1 MLRVDYEGLASSSS
15 TLLQQS
21 EAFGD
26 CIDIMTSVIRDLPD
40 AWEAETCDRFV
51 EQYFDA
57 EPKLKD
63 VKQMIEDMAM
73 QMRQISE
80 NFEKADQDMK
90 SQM

>member
-1 MLRVDYEGLASSSS
+1 MLRVDYEVLASSSS

-63 VKQMIEDMAM
+63 VKQM
-73 QMRQISE
+73 RQISE

>member
-1 MLRVDYEGLASSSS
+1 MRCWHRHHQHFCSRVRLSEIAL
-15 TLLQQS
+15 TL
-21 EAFGD
+21 
-26 CIDIMTSVIRDLPD
+26 TSVIRDLPD

>member
-1 MLRVDYEGLASSSS
+1 MLRVDYEVLASSSS

-26 CIDIMTSVIRDLPD
+26 CIGVIRDLPD

>member
-1 MLRVDYEGLASSSS
+1 MLRVDYEVLASASS
-15 TLLQQS
+15 TLLAQS
-21 EAFGD
+21 GAFGD
-26 CIDIMTSVIRDLPD
+26 CIDIMTGVIRDLPD

-57 EPKLKD
+57 EPKLRE
-63 VKQMIEDMAM
+63 VKEMIEDMAE

-80 NFEKADQDMK
+80 NFQNADRDMK